1 MAIIGVIRNRM
12 GPIIVI
18 VIGLA
23 LAVFVLETALN
34 SNSSL
39 LKANKDIVGVIDG
52 EKIHYRDFT
61 NQVDETVTTYKL
73 QTNQPNVD
81 DNTTYSLRDQTW
93 NQLITDQINGSEY
106 RKLGLTVSSD
116 ELKDMFLGNNPVPE
130 IKQAF
135 TNPQTG
141 IFDPMAVKNY
151 IENLDQ
157 SAEGEQ
163 PGERRA
169 RWVAFEKAQKEN
181 RLLTKYQNL
190 IAKAIYVPKWQAEM
204 DYNEKNTRASIQY
217 VMIPYTTISDSAIK
231 VTDEELQDYVNKHKE
246 QFKQEESRQLD
257 YVIFPVIPSKDD
269 TVRVKKDIDEIYSK
283 LIAAPEDTNLI
294 KLNSESGLDKFYY
307 SNEKITSAFVKDTL
321 LKVPI
326 GTIIAPYFENG
337 SYRIAKLMDRREVPD
352 SVNARHILIRVEPGA
367 DTVAA
372 RKKIDSI
379 YTAFLAGSSFDS
391 LAMRFSD
398 DKGSGQ
404 KGGDLG
410 FMTQGQTVK
419 SFNNYL
425 FFEGK
430 INETKIVKSEFGY
443 HLIQIVETKNIQPS
457 VQVNFITRPL
467 EASSETDKIIFD
479 QATQFASA
487 NRTRDEFNKSATTNK
502 LNKQTAPSVQKNAYQ
517 LPGLTSARDVVKWAY
532 QAKLNEVS
540 PVFSL
545 QDNYVVAVL
554 TGIKT
559 EGTMSIDDARP
570 QIEAAIKKEKKAQQI
585 TTKLSAATSL
595 NATLESLAVS
605 ENQPVKTTENVMFA
619 NAYAENIG
627 YEPKVIGQI
636 FSLKENSI
644 SKPIAGEQ
652 GVFVVSVKELSK
664 PSPIADYN
672 SFTQQLLTS
681 LQPRVQYGLTE
692 ALKKSVKIQ
701 DDRYLFF

>member
-1 MAIIGVIRNRM
+1 
-12 GPIIVI
+12 
-18 VIGLA
+18 
-23 LAVFVLETALN
+23 
-34 SNSSL
+34 
-39 LKANKDIVGVIDG
+39 
-52 EKIHYRDFT
+52 
-61 NQVDETVTTYKL
+61 
-73 QTNQPNVD
+73 
-81 DNTTYSLRDQTW
+81 
-93 NQLITDQINGSEY
+93 
-106 RKLGLTVSSD
+106 
-116 ELKDMFLGNNPVPE
+116 LGNNPVPE

-269 TVRVKKDIDEIYSK
+269 SVRVKKDIDEIYSK
-283 LIAAPEDTNLI
+283 LIASPEDTNLI

-398 DKGSGQ
+398 DKGSG
-404 KGGDLG
+404 
-410 FMTQGQTVK
+410 
-419 SFNNYL
+419 
-425 FFEGK
+425 
-430 INETKIVKSEFGY
+430 
-443 HLIQIVETKNIQPS
+443 
-457 VQVNFITRPL
+457 
-467 EASSETDKIIFD
+467 
-479 QATQFASA
+479 
-487 NRTRDEFNKSATTNK
+487 
-502 LNKQTAPSVQKNAYQ
+502 
-517 LPGLTSARDVVKWAY
+517 
-532 QAKLNEVS
+532 
-540 PVFSL
+540 
-545 QDNYVVAVL
+545 
-554 TGIKT
+554 
-559 EGTMSIDDARP
+559 
-570 QIEAAIKKEKKAQQI
+570 
-585 TTKLSAATSL
+585 
-595 NATLESLAVS
+595 
-605 ENQPVKTTENVMFA
+605 
-619 NAYAENIG
+619 
-627 YEPKVIGQI
+627 
-636 FSLKENSI
+636 
-644 SKPIAGEQ
+644 
-652 GVFVVSVKELSK
+652 
-664 PSPIADYN
+664 
-672 SFTQQLLTS
+672 
-681 LQPRVQYGLTE
+681 
-692 ALKKSVKIQ
+692 
-701 DDRYLFF
+701 

>member
-404 KGGDLG
+404 TGGDLG

-502 LNKQTAPSVQKNAYQ
+502 LNKQTSPAVQKNAYQ

-532 QAKLNEVS
+532 QVKLNEVS

-554 TGIKT
+554 TGTKT

-570 QIEAAIKKEKKAQQI
+570 QIEAAIKKEKKAQRI

>member
-502 LNKQTAPSVQKNAYQ
+502 LNKQTSPAVQKNAYQ